1 MCELGLL
8 NIEVVAV
15 WAGFTEY
22 RGDGCVSWVYWIS
35 RWWLCELGL
44 LNIEVVAVWAGF
56 TEYRG
61 GGCVSWFYWISR
73 WWMCEV
79 GLLNIEVVDWWA
91 QFTEYRGRWWSN
103 GLPFMAMITSQ
114 IYKQHGLL
122 PLLEHRWLHMLV
134 YNEVIHIDYTYRRR
148 LYS

>member
-15 WAGFTEY
+15 WADFTEY

-35 RWWLCELGL
+35 RWWMCELGL
-44 LNIEVVAVWAGF
+44 LNIEVVDVWAGF

-61 GGCVSWFYWISR
+61 
-73 WWMCEV
+73 
-79 GLLNIEVVDWWA
+79 
-91 QFTEYRGRWWSN
+91 

-114 IYKQHGLL
+114 IYKQLGLL

-134 YNEVIHIDYTYRRR
+134 YSEIIHIDYTYRRR